1 MADIRLSKIIRQFN
15 IGLDILVDFLHRQG
29 VEVEANPNAK
39 VSDEL
44 LPAIGKQFGKDL
56 ELKQAA
62 DKVDVKIT
70 EIIEK
75 NNKSAAATSRRR
87 KNPSTRPSSRA
98 TPSSIR
104 RRSRWRNLSRKS
116 LQRPFSPNRSPLTRS
131 PEAHEQEC
139 PC

>member
-62 DKVDVKIT
+62 DKVDVNGKVLAPVPFKEENGT
-70 EIIEK
+70 VTFTADSGLYGGTMAYELV
-75 NNKSAAATSRRR
+75 R
-87 KNPSTRPSSRA
+87 K
-98 TPSSIR
+98 
-104 RRSRWRNLSRKS
+104 
-116 LQRPFSPNRSPLTRS
+116 
-131 PEAHEQEC
+131 
-139 PC
+139 